1 MWQRYSE
8 ALRKHE
14 SKLMLVGVEPVV
26 RVQRRIDT
34 MQGRPKLAPLSYN
47 ESSTHSFDER
57 SIEINAPETALQG
70 KHTGVV
76 G

>member
-1 MWQRYSE
+1 MLQRCSE

-47 ESSTHSFDER
+47 ESPTHSFDER
-57 SIEINAPETALQG
+57 SIEMNAPETAP
-70 KHTGVV
+70 
-76 G
+76 